1 MAGGGKEVTDAR
13 PGVSL
18 KPCLVPTLPS
28 PELPR
33 RGPPWGDCP
42 RGWAHHTSHPVPL
55 QRASLREV
63 PVRGREDA
71 VRALP
76 AGVAPPEVGVTVG
89 GAEAGS
95 G

>member
-1 MAGGGKEVTDAR
+1 MTGGGKEITDAH
-13 PGVSL
+13 PGAGL
-18 KPCLVPTLPS
+18 KPSLGPMLPS
-28 PELPR
+28 PELSKVGSTLGR
-33 RGPPWGDCP
+33 LPPGLGS
-42 RGWAHHTSHPVPL
+42 RTSHPVPL
-55 QRASLREV
+55 QRASLWEV

-76 AGVAPPEVGVTVG
+76 AGVASPEVRVTVG